1 MAETSPAHLITLP
14 DVALKNI
21 LDQCDFLAITNLR
34 KVCRDLRNFIEDT
47 KPEPYH
53 KDLNI
58 ILYDDYIRV
67 QTYTGENPWLYPD
80 GDWVWTQYTK
90 EPIGCSVSF
99 VTGDKVIQKGFPNE
113 DYISM
118 FCGDFL
124 VNFGH
129 RKSVLPD
136 FYLNLTCQNPEIQ
149 SKFLE
154 SFQKILESRIHP
166 MKVSTFQMVVEKAEP
181 VLKILKFMDKNSIEE
196 INLMSLHRA
205 TRELDLTELKNLKQ
219 WNAAKK
225 LRLEHF
231 QTSENLEEFYGFK
244 SALVDYKELKAQD
257 IVRLRNE
264 FLQNPRPHRF
274 QLMYETISNE
284 PLLIDTFGQPF
295 LRTDPIGNKKN
306 WIFSIPDTD
315 QIVSINLYSKFVI
328 FYRIKGSDVK
338 EKTDP
343 DYFEQVWV

>member
-1 MAETSPAHLITLP
+1 MTETSPAHLITLP

-34 KVCRDLRNFIEDT
+34 KVCRDLRNFIEDN

-58 ILYDDYIRV
+58 ILYDDYTRV

-80 GDWVWTQYTK
+80 GEWVWTQYT
-90 EPIGCSVSF
+90 EESIGCSVSF

-118 FCGDFL
+118 FCND
-124 VNFGH
+124 
-129 RKSVLPD
+129 
-136 FYLNLTCQNPEIQ
+136 
-149 SKFLE
+149 
-154 SFQKILESRIHP
+154 FQKVLESRIHP
-166 MKVSTFQMVVEKAEP
+166 MKNSTFQMVVERAEP
-181 VLKILKFMDKNSIEE
+181 VLKILKLMDKNSIEE

-205 TRELDLTELKNLKQ
+205 TRELDLTELKHLEQ
-219 WNAAKK
+219 WKAAKK

-244 SALVDYKELKAQD
+244 SALVDYKELKAEA
-257 IVRLRNE
+257 IIRLKNE

-306 WIFSIPDTD
+306 WQFSIPDTD

-328 FYRIKGSDVK
+328 FYRINGSDVK

-343 DYFEQVWV
+343 DYYEQIWV